1 MDDKFEITSFKKEE
15 SCFIE
20 ASAGTGKTFTI
31 QLMVAKMIK
40 EKVPLKKILIVTY
53 TDKAAGELRDR
64 IRKKISEVLEKK
76 EISKDLPVNDSEL
89 SLFKTAYQDV
99 DNAAIFTIHS
109 FCQKALK
116 EYAYDAGR
124 PFAMAMVDDAAVEDL
139 IDRKIRDDWEE
150 ELKDVLNGDKN
161 TSSVLKDIK
170 KPLINAI
177 NLYKGKSDCEDK
189 PIILLDKDTF
199 SWNGE
204 EIDGEKALELASA
217 TDYFNALCVFSQVK
231 TNYEKLKQHA
241 RKSFDASQKYGDG
254 VRPKNGK
261 EVSAFIESIE
271 GWKGSGKAGLFNGN
285 SYGDTVVRAE
295 PQELFDALSY
305 FYSIKDEVCGLISE
319 KANNFAKKY
328 PINKFLYSHTE
339 CLFEEW
345 QKLKAEKKLQSFNDM
360 ILSVHQAV
368 LSPDNSLKTR
378 LRAQYQYAIIDE
390 FQDTNQLQ
398 WDIFRN
404 VFLKDGKERVPGHSI
419 YVVGDPKQSIY
430 SFQGADVN
438 VYEAAIEEIEKD
450 GKRYTLKNNFR
461 STNGIIEG
469 CNELFANHFFDPA
482 DGMPELIKFKGSL
495 PPEGDNADKQKAA
508 PQIDGVEKPSIW
520 ISEKDISPENF
531 AATAVAKIAEWCS
544 YQDDGKTTKL
554 QVFDKDDCKKLRNVH
569 FSDFAILA
577 KSRSEMEVI
586 EGCMRNVGVPYARY
600 KEGNLFKSKECAEW
614 IAVFRAIN
622 APDFSSWNRRLLSE
636 VLITDFF
643 KDVVSERE
651 KKSRNGG
658 DGAGL
663 EELHFVESKEF
674 DNPNN
679 PERMSI
685 AVWRSL
691 ALKRRYAE
699 MLERIYKDTQIVYRL
714 MDMSNMQSLARLR
727 QIGNY
732 AVDYLYNH
740 RCSLED
746 LVRHLQGLAHYEE
759 SADDENGDLI
769 EKGSDFDAVQV
780 MTIHASK
787 GLEFPVVISVAGFK
801 GYYDGATG
809 PFLYHKGNEIH
820 LGFGTVA
827 KANRKNEE
835 LEEWKRL
842 FYVDFT
848 RASSI
853 LVLPRYEQKD
863 GYDFLSNAFSDA
875 FIEKCEKMPTNT
887 SWLHDQGKLLANRKK
902 HGGTE
907 KTDIEIILSHGV
919 DTSKNAGGSPTQ
931 SIDQMSELQSA
942 LPELAILQYS
952 YSSLASRVAKPDA
965 NNQTNT
971 EEIENA
977 DESRADKDDS
987 SQESSSK
994 AKDKQKEIDPDVVL
1008 GNDES
1013 AGNALPEPLSQAEE
1027 KYPRGAKIGNVLH
1040 NTLEKS
1046 EFENFGKPDASFE
1059 EWRENVPAKLKN
1071 IIKEEFNAESLPLA
1085 AHEDEWMDITLRY
1098 LYNTLHAALPVIA
1111 GGKFVEPADP
1121 IRLVEL
1127 PPNAHK
1133 PEVQFGL
1140 NADVKDKDPDGN
1152 DMDSEALATL
1162 HRVCKGFID
1171 LLFVRGKGND
1181 KRYSILDW
1189 KSDLLDDY
1197 TPKSVKEKV
1206 DEEYSVQR
1214 VLYSYCLIKWLKNFE
1229 FCKGMSEQEI
1239 FDKHFGGIYYAF
1251 LRGTDGKTSKGIYA
1265 QTWKDF
1271 AALKAA
1277 YKNVKDLMKQGK
1289 KQEGES

>member
-1 MDDKFEITSFKKEE
+1 MDDKFEITNFKKEE

-53 TDKAAGELRDR
+53 TEKAAGELKDR
-64 IRKKISEVLEKK
+64 IRKKINEVLEKK
-76 EISKDLPVNDSEL
+76 EISKDLPVDDGEL
-89 SLFKTAYQDV
+89 PLFEKAYRDV

-124 PFAMAMVDDAAVEDL
+124 PFDMAMVDDAAVEDL
-139 IDRKIRDDWEE
+139 IDRKIRDDWEDD
-150 ELKDVLNGDKN
+150 LKVLLDGDKN

-170 KPLINAI
+170 KQLINAV
-177 NLYKGKSDCEDK
+177 NLYKGRDANGGYIVNLSELKCFSDLMKLPNFKKNIEVVESSFSTEKKAEAFRDNMK
-189 PIILLDKDTF
+189 EWQPGKD
-199 SWNGE
+199 
-204 EIDGEKALELASA
+204 
-217 TDYFNALCVFSQVK
+217 
-231 TNYEKLKQHA
+231 
-241 RKSFDASQKYGDG
+241 
-254 VRPKNGK
+254 
-261 EVSAFIESIE
+261 
-271 GWKGSGKAGLFNGN
+271 LFNGN
-285 SYGDTVVRAE
+285 QYQARYLKTIVEAFE
-295 PQELFDALSY
+295 YFKELKDLLRKNDEKIAL
-305 FYSIKDEVCGLISE
+305 
-319 KANNFAKKY
+319 NR
-328 PINKFLYSHTE
+328 FLYSHTE
-339 CLFEEW
+339 SLFEEW
-345 QKLKAEKKLQSFNDM
+345 QKFKAEKKLQSFNDM

-368 LSPDNSLKTR
+368 LSPDGLLKTR

-398 WDIFRN
+398 WDIFKS
-404 VFLKDGKERVPGHSI
+404 VFQEDKDHSI

-438 VYEAAIEEIEKD
+438 VYKAAVEEIGKD
-450 GKRYTLKNNFR
+450 GKHYTLKNNFR

-469 CNELFANHFFDPA
+469 CNDLFANHFFDPA
-482 DGMPELIKFKGSL
+482 KGMSELIKFEDSR
-495 PPEGDNADKQKAA
+495 PPESDNIDKQKTA
-508 PQIDGVEKPSIW
+508 PRIEGVEKPSIW
-520 ISEKDISPENF
+520 ISEKDVSPENY
-531 AATAVAKIAEWCS
+531 AATVVAKIVEWCS
-544 YQDDGKTTKL
+544 YQEDGKTTKL
-554 QVFDKDDCKKLRNVH
+554 QVFDEDDCKKLRNVS

-577 KSRSEMEVI
+577 KSRSEMEII
-586 EGCMRNVGVPYARY
+586 EGYMRNVGVPYARY

-614 IAVFRAIN
+614 IALFRAIN

-643 KDVVSERE
+643 KDVVSERG
-651 KKSRNGG
+651 KWSRSDEG
-658 DGAGL
+658 DDNL

-679 PERMSI
+679 PERMNV

-691 ALKRRYAE
+691 ALKHRYAE

-714 MDMSNMQSLARLR
+714 MDVSNMQSLARLR

-740 RCSLED
+740 KCSLED

-801 GYYDGATG
+801 SYYEGASG
-809 PFLYHKGNEIH
+809 PFLFHNGNEVH
-820 LGFGTVA
+820 LGFGAVA
-827 KANRKNEE
+827 KANRKKEE

-842 FYVDFT
+842 LYVDFT

-853 LVLPRYEQKD
+853 LVLPRYELKKEYEFL
-863 GYDFLSNAFSDA
+863 GKALSGDF
-875 FIEKCEKMPTNT
+875 IKRCEEIPTNT
-887 SWLHDQGKLLANRKK
+887 SWLRRQGTLLARRKK
-902 HGGTE
+902 NGGNE
-907 KTDIEIILSHGV
+907 KSDVEIILSH
-919 DTSKNAGGSPTQ
+919 DKESAKSADDLANQT
-931 SIDQMSELQSA
+931 IDQQNQMSSLQSA
-942 LPELAILQYS
+942 LPGKAILQYS
-952 YSSLASRVAKPDA
+952 YSSLASRVAKPGAGSRAEED
-965 NNQTNT
+965 
-971 EEIENA
+971 EIETVDQNR
-977 DESRADKDDS
+977 SDKEGASPTSSDDS
-987 SQESSSK
+987 KS
-994 AKDKQKEIDPDVVL
+994 KQKEIDPEVISNVVE
-1008 GNDES
+1008 GS
-1013 AGNALPEPLSQAEE
+1013 ANSEPEQLSPAEE

-1046 EFENFGKPDASFE
+1046 EFENFVSADDSLDGLLN
-1059 EWRENVPAKLKN
+1059 NVPAKLKN

-1085 AHEDEWMDITLRY
+1085 AHEDEWMEITLRY
-1098 LYNTLHAALPVIA
+1098 LYNTLHATLPVIA
-1111 GGKFVEPADP
+1111 GGQFVESAKPF
-1121 IRLVEL
+1121 RLVDL
-1127 PPNAHK
+1127 PENAHK

-1140 NADVKDKDPDGN
+1140 NADGKGV
-1152 DMDSEALATL
+1152 DSEALATL

-1171 LLFVRGKGND
+1171 LLFVRGDGDN

-1189 KSDLLDDY
+1189 KSDFLEEY
-1197 TPKSVKEKV
+1197 SPESVKEKV

-1214 VLYSYCLIKWLKNFE
+1214 VLYSYCLIQWLKNFG
-1229 FCKGMSEQEI
+1229 FCKGMSEQDI
-1239 FDKHFGGIYYAF
+1239 FANHFGGIYYAF

-1265 QTWKDF
+1265 QTWKDY
-1271 AALKAA
+1271 ATLEKA
-1277 YKNVKDLMKQGK
+1277 YMEVKKLMTQGAN
-1289 KQEGES
+1289 

>member
-1 MDDKFEITSFKKEE
+1 MDDKFEITNFKKEE

-53 TDKAAGELRDR
+53 TEKAAGELKDR
-64 IRKKISEVLEKK
+64 IRKKINEVLEKK
-76 EISKDLPVNDSEL
+76 EISKDLPVDDGEL
-89 SLFKTAYQDV
+89 PLFEKAYRDV

-124 PFAMAMVDDAAVEDL
+124 PFDMAMVDDSAVEDL

-170 KPLINAI
+170 KPLINAM

-217 TDYFNALCVFSQVK
+217 TDYFNALCVFSQVE
-231 TNYEKLKQHA
+231 TNYNKLKQHA
-241 RKSFDASQKYGDG
+241 GKSFDASQKYGDG
-254 VRPKNGK
+254 VRQKNGK
-261 EVSAFIESIE
+261 SVSAFIESIE
-271 GWKGSGKAGLFNGN
+271 GWKGGGKAGLFNGN

-305 FYSIKDEVCGLISE
+305 FYSIKDEVSGLISE

-328 PINKFLYSHTE
+328 PVNEFLYSHTE
-339 CLFEEW
+339 SLFEEW

-368 LSPDNSLKTR
+368 LSPDGLLKTR

-398 WDIFRN
+398 WDIFKS
-404 VFLKDGKERVPGHSI
+404 VFQEDKDHSI

-438 VYEAAIEEIEKD
+438 VYKAAVEEIGKD
-450 GKRYTLKNNFR
+450 GKHYTLKNNFR

-469 CNELFANHFFDPA
+469 CNDLFANHFFDPA
-482 DGMPELIKFKGSL
+482 KGMSELIKFEDSR
-495 PPEGDNADKQKAA
+495 PPESDNIDKQKTA
-508 PQIDGVEKPSIW
+508 PRIEGVEKPSIW
-520 ISEKDISPENF
+520 ISEKDVSPENY
-531 AATAVAKIAEWCS
+531 AATVVAKIVEWCS
-544 YQDDGKTTKL
+544 YQEDGKTTKL
-554 QVFDKDDCKKLRNVH
+554 QVFDEDDCKKLRNVS

-577 KSRSEMEVI
+577 KSRSEMEII
-586 EGCMRNVGVPYARY
+586 EGYMRNVGVPYARY

-614 IAVFRAIN
+614 IALFRAIN

-643 KDVVSERE
+643 KDVVSERG
-651 KKSRNGG
+651 KWSRSDEG
-658 DGAGL
+658 DDNL
-663 EELHFVESKEF
+663 EELHFVESKVF

-691 ALKRRYAE
+691 ALKHRYAE

-714 MDMSNMQSLARLR
+714 MDVSNMQSLARLR

-740 RCSLED
+740 KCSLED

-801 GYYDGATG
+801 GYYEGASG
-809 PFLYHKGNEIH
+809 PFLYHNEKEIH
-820 LGFGTVA
+820 MGFGAVA
-827 KANRKNEE
+827 KANRKKEE

-842 FYVDFT
+842 LYVDFT

-853 LVLPRYEQKD
+853 LVLPRYELKKEYEFL
-863 GYDFLSNAFSDA
+863 GKALSGDF
-875 FIEKCEKMPTNT
+875 IKRCEEIPTNT
-887 SWLHDQGKLLANRKK
+887 SWLRRQGTLLARRKK
-902 HGGTE
+902 NGGNE
-907 KTDIEIILSHGV
+907 KSDVEIILSH
-919 DTSKNAGGSPTQ
+919 DKESAKSADDLANQT
-931 SIDQMSELQSA
+931 IDQQNQMSSLQSA
-942 LPELAILQYS
+942 LPEKAILQYS
-952 YSSLASRVAKPDA
+952 YSSLASRVAKPGAGSRAEED
-965 NNQTNT
+965 
-971 EEIENA
+971 EIETVDQNR
-977 DESRADKDDS
+977 SDKEGASPTSSDDS
-987 SQESSSK
+987 KS
-994 AKDKQKEIDPDVVL
+994 KQKEIDPEVISNVVE
-1008 GNDES
+1008 GS
-1013 AGNALPEPLSQAEE
+1013 ANSEPEQLSLAEE

-1046 EFENFGKPDASFE
+1046 EFENFVSADDSLDGLLN
-1059 EWRENVPAKLKN
+1059 NVPAKLKN

-1085 AHEDEWMDITLRY
+1085 AHEDEWMEITLRY
-1098 LYNTLHAALPVIA
+1098 LYNTLHATLPVIA
-1111 GGKFVEPADP
+1111 GGQFVESAKPF
-1121 IRLVEL
+1121 RLVDL
-1127 PPNAHK
+1127 PENAHK

-1140 NADVKDKDPDGN
+1140 NADGKGV
-1152 DMDSEALATL
+1152 DSEALATL

-1171 LLFVRGKGND
+1171 LLFVRKDENGNM
-1181 KRYSILDW
+1181 RYSILDW
-1189 KSDLLDDY
+1189 KSDFLEEY
-1197 TPKSVKEKV
+1197 SPESVKEKV

-1214 VLYSYCLIKWLKNFE
+1214 VLYSYCLIQWLKNFG
-1229 FCKGMSEQEI
+1229 FCKGMSEQDI
-1239 FDKHFGGIYYAF
+1239 FANHFGGIYYAF

-1265 QTWKDF
+1265 QTWKDY
-1271 AALKAA
+1271 ATLEKA
-1277 YKNVKDLMKQGK
+1277 YMEVKKLMTQGAN
-1289 KQEGES
+1289 

>member
-1 MDDKFEITSFKKEE
+1 MDDKFEITNFKKEE

-40 EKVPLKKILIVTY
+40 ENVPLKKILIVTY
-53 TDKAAGELRDR
+53 TEKAAGELKDR
-64 IRKKISEVLEKK
+64 IRKKINEVLEKK
-76 EISKDLPVNDSEL
+76 QISRDLPVNDNEL

-124 PFAMAMVDDAAVEDL
+124 PFDMAMVDDAAVEDL
-139 IDRKIRDDWEE
+139 IDRKIRDDWGDDFK
-150 ELKDVLNGDKN
+150 ELLNGDKN
-161 TSSVLKDIK
+161 TSSLLENIK
-170 KPLINAI
+170 KQLINAV
-177 NLYKGKSDCEDK
+177 NLYKGKTVKGDYIINLSELKCFDDLMKLPGFGVKVKIFEDSAEPK
-189 PIILLDKDTF
+189 SKGFVKSLKDWT
-199 SWNGE
+199 
-204 EIDGEKALELASA
+204 
-217 TDYFNALCVFSQVK
+217 
-231 TNYEKLKQHA
+231 
-241 RKSFDASQKYGDG
+241 
-254 VRPKNGK
+254 
-261 EVSAFIESIE
+261 
-271 GWKGSGKAGLFNGN
+271 AGTELFNGRM
-285 SYGDTVVRAE
+285 YQAGRFPTID
-295 PQELFDALSY
+295 QKDFDYFKELKGLLKKS
-305 FYSIKDEVCGLISE
+305 DEKLVL
-319 KANNFAKKY
+319 NR
-328 PINKFLYSHTE
+328 FLYSHTE
-339 CLFEEW
+339 SLFEEW
-345 QKLKAEKKLQSFNDM
+345 QKLKAENKLQSFNDM

-368 LSPDNSLKTR
+368 LSSDNSLKTR

-398 WDIFRN
+398 WDIFRS
-404 VFLKDGKERVPGHSI
+404 VFLKDGEDRVPNHSI

-438 VYEAAIEEIEKD
+438 VYKAAVEEIEKD
-450 GKRYTLKNNFR
+450 GKRYSLKNNFR
-461 STNGIIEG
+461 STNGIIDG
-469 CNELFANHFFDPA
+469 CNKLFKEKFFDPA
-482 DGMPELIKFKGSL
+482 EGMPELIKFEDSR

-508 PQIDGVEKPSIW
+508 PQIDGKEIPSIW
-520 ISEKDISPENF
+520 VSEKDVSPENF
-531 AATAVAKIAEWCS
+531 AATAVAKIVEWCS
-544 YQDDGKTTKL
+544 YQKDGKTTRL
-554 QVFDKDDCKKLRNVH
+554 QVFDKDDCKKLRNVR
-569 FSDFAILA
+569 FSDFAVLA

-651 KKSRNGG
+651 KLSRSGAN
-658 DGAGL
+658 DAGL
-663 EELHFVESKEF
+663 EELHFVESKVF
-674 DNPNN
+674 DDPNN

-691 ALKRRYAE
+691 ALKHRYAE

-714 MDMSNMQSLARLR
+714 MDVSNMQSLARLR

-740 RCSLED
+740 KCSLED
-746 LVRHLQGLAHYEE
+746 QVRHLQGLAHYEE

-801 GYYDGATG
+801 GYYEDASG
-809 PFLYHKGNEIH
+809 PFLYHNGNEIH
-820 LGFGTVA
+820 MGFGAVA
-827 KANRKNEE
+827 KANRKKEE
-835 LEEWKRL
+835 MEEWKRL
-842 FYVDFT
+842 LYVDFT

-853 LVLPRYEQKD
+853 LVLPRYELKE
-863 GYDFLSNAFSDA
+863 GYEFLGKAFSGG
-875 FIEKCEKMPTNT
+875 FIEKCERLPTDT
-887 SWLHDQGKLLANRKK
+887 SWLHDQERLLANRKK
-902 HGGTE
+902 NGGSE
-907 KTDIEIILSHGV
+907 KSDVEIILSHAA
-919 DTSKNAGGSPTQ
+919 DSSKNADGSPEQ
-931 SIDQMSELQSA
+931 SINQMSSLQSK
-942 LPELAILQYS
+942 LTGKAILQYS

-965 NNQTNT
+965 ENKT
-971 EEIENA
+971 EENEIETQELHRF
-977 DESRADKDDS
+977 DSDDAPQVS
-987 SQESSSK
+987 SEE
-994 AKDKQKEIDPDVVL
+994 AKKEQKKIDPDVVL
-1008 GNDES
+1008 GNAADTE
-1013 AGNALPEPLSQAEE
+1013 LCEPEQLSQAEE

-1046 EFENFGKPDASFE
+1046 EFENFGDLDAKFE
-1059 EWRENVPAKLKN
+1059 EWRKNVPAKLKN
-1071 IIKEEFNAESLPLA
+1071 IIKEEFGAESLPLA
-1085 AHEDEWMDITLRY
+1085 AHEGEWMEITLHY
-1098 LYNTLHAALPVIA
+1098 LFNTLHAALPVIA
-1111 GGKFVEPADP
+1111 GSEFVKTEEPFH
-1121 IRLVEL
+1121 LVEL
-1127 PPNAHK
+1127 DENAHK
-1133 PEVQFGL
+1133 PEVQFGM
-1140 NADVKDKDPDGN
+1140 NADVEDE
-1152 DMDSEALATL
+1152 SAEAFATL

-1171 LLFVRGKGND
+1171 LLFVRGEGDN

-1197 TPKSVKEKV
+1197 SPKSVKEKV

-1229 FCKGMSEQEI
+1229 FCKGMSEQDI

-1251 LRGTDGKTSKGIYA
+1251 LRGTDGKTDKGIYA
-1265 QTWKDF
+1265 QTWKKY
-1271 AALKAA
+1271 ATLEAA
-1277 YKNVKDLMKQGK
+1277 YLNVKNLMTQGK
-1289 KQEGES
+1289 K

>member
-1 MDDKFEITSFKKEE
+1 MDDKFEITNFKKEE

-53 TDKAAGELRDR
+53 TEKAAGELKDR
-64 IRKKISEVLEKK
+64 IRKKINEVLEKK
-76 EISKDLPVNDSEL
+76 QISKDLPVNENEL

-124 PFAMAMVDDAAVEDL
+124 PFDMAMVDDAAVEDL
-139 IDRKIRDDWEE
+139 IDRKIRDDWGDDLK
-150 ELKDVLNGDKN
+150 ELLNGDKN
-161 TSSVLKDIK
+161 TSSLLEDIK
-170 KPLINAI
+170 KQLVNAV
-177 NLYKGKSDCEDK
+177 NLYKGKDAKGDY
-189 PIILLDKDTF
+189 IINLSELKCFNDLMKLPNFEKNIGIVESSFLTEKKAEAFRDNMKEWVPGKDLFSGTKYQARYLKTIANTFEYFKELKDLLKK
-199 SWNGE
+199 N
-204 EIDGEKALELASA
+204 DGNIVL
-217 TDYFNALCVFSQVK
+217 N
-231 TNYEKLKQHA
+231 
-241 RKSFDASQKYGDG
+241 R
-254 VRPKNGK
+254 
-261 EVSAFIESIE
+261 
-271 GWKGSGKAGLFNGN
+271 
-285 SYGDTVVRAE
+285 
-295 PQELFDALSY
+295 
-305 FYSIKDEVCGLISE
+305 
-319 KANNFAKKY
+319 
-328 PINKFLYSHTE
+328 FLYSHTE
-339 CLFEEW
+339 SLFEEW

-398 WDIFRN
+398 WDIFRS
-404 VFLKDGKERVPGHSI
+404 VFLKEGEERVPGHSI

-438 VYEAAIEEIEKD
+438 VYKAAVEEIGKD
-450 GKRYTLKNNFR
+450 GKRYSLKTNFR
-461 STNGIIEG
+461 STNGIIQG
-469 CNELFANHFFDPA
+469 CNILFNEKFFDPA
-482 DGMPELIKFKGSL
+482 EGMPELIKFEDSSQ
-495 PPEGDNADKQKAA
+495 PDGDNADKQKAA

-531 AATAVAKIAEWCS
+531 AATAVAKIVEWCS
-544 YQDDGKTTKL
+544 YQADGKTTKL
-554 QVFDKDDCKKLRNVH
+554 QVFDKDDCQKLRNVH

-651 KKSRNGG
+651 KLSKKEANE
-658 DGAGL
+658 AGL
-663 EELHFVESKEF
+663 EELHFVESKVF

-691 ALKRRYAE
+691 ALKHRYAE

-714 MDMSNMQSLARLR
+714 MDVSNMQSLARLR

-740 RCSLED
+740 KCSLED

-801 GYYDGATG
+801 GYYEGASG
-809 PFLYHKGNEIH
+809 PFLYHNEKEIH
-820 LGFGTVA
+820 MGFCAVA
-827 KANRKNEE
+827 KANRKKEE

-842 FYVDFT
+842 LYVDFT

-863 GYDFLSNAFSDA
+863 GYEFLSNAFREV
-875 FIEKCEKMPTNT
+875 FVKKCKEMPINT
-887 SWLHDQGKLLANRKK
+887 SWVQDQGRLLANRKK
-902 HGGTE
+902 HGGSE
-907 KTDIEIILSHGV
+907 KSDVEIILSHGV
-919 DTSKNAGGSPTQ
+919 ESSKDADGSPAQ
-931 SIDQMSELQSA
+931 SIDQMSSLQST
-942 LPELAILQYS
+942 LTGKAILQYS

-965 NNQTNT
+965 ENKTDDN
-971 EEIENA
+971 EIENA

-987 SQESSSK
+987 PLESP
-994 AKDKQKEIDPDVVL
+994 AKTKEEQKKIDPDVVL
-1008 GNDES
+1008 NDADDS
-1013 AGNALPEPLSQAEE
+1013 VKGASEPLTQAEE

-1046 EFENFGKPDASFE
+1046 EFENFGDLDAKFE

-1071 IIKEEFNAESLPLA
+1071 IIKEEFGAESLPLA
-1085 AHEDEWMDITLRY
+1085 AHEGEWMEITLRY

-1111 GGKFVEPADP
+1111 GSEFVKTEKPFH
-1121 IRLVEL
+1121 LVEL
-1127 PPNAHK
+1127 DENAHK

-1140 NADVKDKDPDGN
+1140 NADVKN
-1152 DMDSEALATL
+1152 ESTEAFATL

-1171 LLFVRGKGND
+1171 LLFVRGEGDN

-1189 KSDLLDDY
+1189 KSDFLDDY
-1197 TPKSVKEKV
+1197 SPRSVRDKV
-1206 DEEYSVQR
+1206 NEEYSVQR

-1251 LRGTDGKTSKGIYA
+1251 LRGTDGKTGKGIYA
-1265 QTWKDF
+1265 QTWKDYKT
-1271 AALKAA
+1271 LEAA
-1277 YKNVKDLMKQGK
+1277 YENVKDLMKQGVK
-1289 KQEGES
+1289 